1 MTMEDDT
8 ERISNVEKRLL
19 ERVLELQ
26 QSLEGR
32 LTQLQRS
39 VDELTQMVRRQEQP
53 LDVMERHVHDVES
66 VAMRFGLGRM
76 LLPNRL
82 LSIMRTT

>member
-8 ERISNVEKRLL
+8 ERISSVEKRLL
-19 ERVLELQ
+19 ERVLEL

-39 VDELTQMVRRQEQP
+39 VDELTQMVRQEQP
-53 LDVMERHVHDVES
+53 LDVMERHVHGVES
-66 VAMRFGLGRM
+66 VAMKFKAW
-76 LLPNRL
+76 
-82 LSIMRTT
+82 